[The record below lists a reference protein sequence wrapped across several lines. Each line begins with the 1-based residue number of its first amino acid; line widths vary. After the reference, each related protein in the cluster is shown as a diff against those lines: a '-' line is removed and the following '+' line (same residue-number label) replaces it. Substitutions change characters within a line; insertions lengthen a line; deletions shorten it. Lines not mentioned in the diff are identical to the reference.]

1 MPTSTALPTVATTT
15 MAAAVTTIAPVT
27 SRAEPTRARSRG
39 MTSAPATAPI
49 PTMPSS
55 SP

>member
-1 MPTSTALPTVATTT
+1 MPTSTALPAVATTAV
-15 MAAAVTTIAPVT
+15 AAAVTSIAPET
-27 SRAEPTRARSRG
+27 SRAEPTRFRNPG
-39 MTSAPATAPI
+39 MTTAPATAPI